1 MYYDFQHYS
10 KNIEIKRTE
19 WEFMKMDAIKFPC
32 NDSYGIIVPMLIS
45 TIDFMRFTFYWTCSN
60 LTNAIHSIY
69 IYMFWV
75 PNLAMTCCTLNIRER
90 KKEKTNS
97 TQIKRT
103 NKTIRI
109 HSWHFSRWFGIKSLG
124 SFSDTSVPLALLVP
138 LTSLQSIKFNTTSP
152 FPFDCM
158 RIANKT
164 VSFRFFFYYFC
175 L

>member
-1 MYYDFQHYS
+1 MQ
-10 KNIEIKRTE
+10 
-19 WEFMKMDAIKFPC
+19 
-32 NDSYGIIVPMLIS
+32 
-45 TIDFMRFTFYWTCSN
+45 
-60 LTNAIHSIY
+60 SILY
-69 IYMFWV
+69 IYVLSSKFGDD
-75 PNLAMTCCTLNIRER
+75 LLHSQYKR

-164 VSFRFFFYYFC
+164 VSFRFFIISVYSLYGKRREEKKMLTKLYLIIDSGTFPFYEASFAVNKEFPVYMMMRSHSRKKISLWMLF
-175 L
+175 